1 MNIKAKAIKIHFIIY
16 RVTLLDALQILI
28 SAMASGVKALASGL
42 ATYDLGREGQT
53 LRFEAT
59 ALMTTSLV
67 IGGNCQSSQYWPTP
81 ISLATAGITSSSSSS
96 SSWLLSWAA
105 SSRCSIF
112 EMVFCSEQL
121 PTLSTLAT
129 LSTAAAV
136 LRDDLPRTPLTQH
149 THTRTHY
156 HHYTWSPHYSTCP
169 LHVIPQTD
177 CYSFL

>member
-67 IGGNCQSSQYWPTP
+67 IGGNCQSSQY
-81 ISLATAGITSSSSSS
+81 
-96 SSWLLSWAA
+96 
-105 SSRCSIF
+105 
-112 EMVFCSEQL
+112 
-121 PTLSTLAT
+121 
-129 LSTAAAV
+129 
-136 LRDDLPRTPLTQH
+136 
-149 THTRTHY
+149 
-156 HHYTWSPHYSTCP
+156 
-169 LHVIPQTD
+169 
-177 CYSFL
+177 